1 MLGEN
6 KCWIGCYAMK
16 RLYLIGPTDFNYNFF
31 QILEG
36 MKVVRAVEALD
47 DGSSKP
53 TKEAKIAN
61 SGEIVVETPFAVAKE
76 PSSEDK

>member
-1 MLGEN
+1 
-6 KCWIGCYAMK
+6 MK
-16 RLYLIGPTDFNYNFF
+16 GGDVPGWWFRYFPPFCSLFRF

-61 SGEIVVETPFAVAKE
+61 SGELPVETPFAVAKE
-76 PSSEDK
+76 PSPEDK

>member
-1 MLGEN
+1 
-6 KCWIGCYAMK
+6 
-16 RLYLIGPTDFNYNFF
+16 
-31 QILEG
+31 

-61 SGEIVVETPFAVAKE
+61 SGELPVETPFAVAKE